1 MTGDIELEEIDLTDD
16 SAEDDAFNYP
26 GLCNFGGKTET
37 EPGLLIGAELEER
50 QDVVCEEG
58 VLKIPKGKVLN
69 TIQPGAAWGIEDGV
83 ITVGYAHDNTIVEYP
98 WDEETGDEET
108 GTTREAPTPSRAGV
122 IKSCV
127 IRALTAEDTDG
138 VTPTTHNQR
147 PIINNGELIIP
158 LCQTIHEAGGT
169 SDINKPSPG
178 AIRGLIID
186 DGSENPGAGA
196 CHGIT
201 DGIIYIDL
209 KNLYAK
215 AESNNLTFD
224 DKWFTVEDNI
234 VSLKEEALKEVVD
247 ELVNE
252 MSVEV
257 NASGLLEKTEYGDLK
272 ANTAGTLS
280 LNTIVEY

>member
-26 GLCNFGGKTET
+26 GLCNFGGETET
-37 EPGLLIGAELEER
+37 EPGLLIGAELEDR
-50 QDVVCEEG
+50 KDIVCEEG
-58 VLKIPKGKVLN
+58 VLKIPKGKVFN
-69 TIQPGAAWGIEDGV
+69 TIQPGAEWGIEDGV
-83 ITVGYAHDNTIVEYP
+83 ITVGYAHDNAISENP
-98 WDEETGDEET
+98 PDDET
-108 GTTREAPTPSRAGV
+108 GTTREATQPTRAGV

-127 IRALTAEDTDG
+127 IRALTAEDTGG
-138 VTPTTHNQR
+138 VEPSKQNQR

-158 LCQTIHEAGGT
+158 LCQTILEAGGT

-178 AIRGLIID
+178 AIRGLVID
-186 DGSENPGAGA
+186 EGNEASASGA
-196 CHGIT
+196 CHGIV
-201 DGIIYIDL
+201 DGIIHIDL
-209 KNLYAK
+209 KAFCKKSDL
-215 AESNNLTFD
+215 NNFSFSED
-224 DKWFTVEDNI
+224 WFVVEDNK
-234 VSLKEEALKEVVD
+234 VSIKEEALKEVVD